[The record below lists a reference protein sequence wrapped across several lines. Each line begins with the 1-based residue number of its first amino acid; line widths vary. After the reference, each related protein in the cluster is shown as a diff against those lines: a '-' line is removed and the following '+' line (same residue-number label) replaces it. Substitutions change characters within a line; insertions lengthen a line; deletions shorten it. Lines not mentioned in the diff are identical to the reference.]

1 MIWDIHLNKQ
11 FKRLSQSAPQFELAF
26 SLQSASSRIAIVGA
40 SGSGKSLSLRMLA
53 GLLQADHGHI
63 QFQGQPYYDS
73 ARGVN
78 LPPQRRGLAYMFQ
91 DYALFPHLTVRQN
104 IGFALQKS
112 WFNPARHGRDER
124 VENWLAK
131 LQLQAQAEHLPEQL
145 SGGQKQR
152 VALARALVAEPR
164 ALLLD
169 EPFAA
174 LDSHLKQHMRSQL
187 SDLQQQANLPLILI
201 THDADDAA
209 VLADEVWQIEQ
220 GRLHRLT

>member
-11 FKRLSQSAPQFELAF
+11 FKRLSQSSPQFELAF
-26 SLQSASSRIAIVGA
+26 SLQSDSSRIAIVGA

-53 GLLQADHGHI
+53 GLLQADRGHI
-63 QFQGQPYYDS
+63 QFQGQSYYDS

-78 LPPQRRGLAYMFQ
+78 LPPQRRSLAYMFQ

-112 WFNPARHGRDER
+112 WLNPAWHWRDER

-131 LQLQAQAEHLPEQL
+131 LQLQAQADHLPEQL

-174 LDSHLKQHMRSQL
+174 LDSHLRQHMRSQL
-187 SDLQQQANLPLILI
+187 SDLQKQANLPLILI

-220 GRLHRLT
+220 GRLHRLS

>member
-1 MIWDIHLNKQ
+1 MIWDIHLNKR
-11 FKRLSQSAPQFELAF
+11 FKRLNQSAPQFELAF
-26 SLQSASSRIAIVGA
+26 SLQSACSRIAIIGA

-53 GLLQADHGHI
+53 GLLQADRGHI
-63 QFQGQPYYDS
+63 QFQGQSYYDS

-78 LPPQRRGLAYMFQ
+78 LPPQRRGLAHMFQ

-112 WFNPARHGRDER
+112 WLNPARHGRDER

-220 GRLHRLT
+220 GRLHRLS